1 MGKRVRRV
9 PVTIDSG
16 DIKDLPKAE
25 VIVILRAAD
34 EIVGQAGRSLLVKIL
49 KGSRDKKV
57 LEHELDKCPA
67 YGMFK
72 ALSPEEIGHKI
83 DWLIENGFLRIEYD
97 YRLPFLYFADRGWE
111 IERET
116 YSCEMYEKFS
126 RAAADGD
133 VSTIEELRDRTNR
146 QVKERVIALIKER
159 GTPEMLPLID
169 IWQSTEVK
177 KLRAALNS
185 AAKEIRSRTEK

>member
-25 VIVILRAAD
+25 IIVILRAAD
-34 EIVGQAGRSLLVKIL
+34 EIVGQGGRSLLVKIL

-111 IERET
+111 IERKPILAR
-116 YSCEMYEKFS
+116 CM
-126 RAAADGD
+126 R
-133 VSTIEELRDRTNR
+133 
-146 QVKERVIALIKER
+146 
-159 GTPEMLPLID
+159 
-169 IWQSTEVK
+169 
-177 KLRAALNS
+177 NS
-185 AAKEIRSRTEK
+185 AEPPRMEMFRQLRNSGTGPTGRSRNALLH